1 VDPAMRGDTRKRA
14 ADRSLVPALTT
25 AALVLLAAAL
35 PVRVPAQARLKV
47 LATLPDLWAI
57 TRALVGD
64 LGDVQVATR
73 PGQNPHDLEIRPSQI
88 LLVKRAE
95 ILVRNGLDEDAWI
108 DPVIESSGNPRLLRG
123 APSVVEAVRGVD
135 VLKVRTGPVDRSLGD
150 VHPAGN
156 PHFTLDPGTLPVVA
170 ANIVAGLGRLRPD
183 LVERLEQN
191 RRRFLEEVA
200 AATRRWIEAL
210 APHRGAGVVSY
221 HDSWPYFYRAF
232 GLEEVGVIEDRPG
245 VPPSPQ
251 HLAGLIRQMR
261 ERRVKVVLVESWYP
275 TDTPAAVARAAGA
288 RVLLVPQS
296 PGAMKGTETYI
307 THLDAIVGALSRALA
322 E

>member
-1 VDPAMRGDTRKRA
+1 MRPR
-14 ADRSLVPALTT
+14 RS
-25 AALVLLAAAL
+25 AALVRALLVGTLLALIVVPPA
-35 PVRVPAQARLKV
+35 PAQEKLRV
-47 LATLPDLWAI
+47 LATLPDLWSI

-64 LGDVQVATR
+64 LGEVQVATR

-88 LLVKRAE
+88 LLVRRAE

-123 APSVVEAVRGVD
+123 SASVIEAVRGLA
-135 VLKVRTGPVDRSLGD
+135 VLKIRTGAVDRSLGD
-150 VHPAGN
+150 VHPSGN
-156 PHFTLDPGTLPVVA
+156 PHFTLDPGTAPVVT

-183 LVERLEQN
+183 LADRLEAN
-191 RRRFLEEVA
+191 RQRFLEEVA
-200 AATRRWIEAL
+200 AATRRWNDTL
-210 APHRGAGVVSY
+210 APYRGAPVVSY

-232 GLEEVGVIEDRPG
+232 GLEELGIIEDRPG

-251 HLAGLIRQMR
+251 HLAALIRQMR

-275 TDTPAAVARAAGA
+275 TDTPTAVARAAGA

-296 PGAMKGTETYI
+296 PGAIKGTDTYI
-307 THLDAIVGALSRALA
+307 SHLDALVTMLAKVLA

>member
-1 VDPAMRGDTRKRA
+1 MRPRGTSAVFARV
-14 ADRSLVPALTT
+14 LVAG
-25 AALVLLAAAL
+25 ALVVLAVASAATA
-35 PVRVPAQARLKV
+35 PAQERLRV
-47 LATLPDLWAI
+47 LATLPDLWSI

-64 LGDVQVATR
+64 LGEVQVATR

-123 APSVVEAVRGVD
+123 SPSVVEAVRGLSI
-135 VLKVRTGPVDRSLGD
+135 LKVRTGQVDRSLGD

-156 PHFTLDPGTLPVVA
+156 PHFTLDPGTAPVVT

-183 LVERLEQN
+183 LAERLEAN
-191 RRRFLEEVA
+191 RRGFLDEVA
-200 AATRRWIEAL
+200 AASRKWTETL
-210 APHRGAGVVSY
+210 APYRGAAVVSY

-232 GLEEVGVIEDRPG
+232 GLEELGVIEDRPG

-251 HLAGLIRQMR
+251 HLATLIRQMR

-275 TDTPAAVARAAGA
+275 TDTPMAVARAAGA
-288 RVLLVPQS
+288 RVLVVPQS
-296 PGAMKGTETYI
+296 PGAMKGTDTYI
-307 THLDAIVGALSRALA
+307 SHLDALVTMLARALA
-322 E
+322 D

>member
-1 VDPAMRGDTRKRA
+1 MRPRGTSAVLARV
-14 ADRSLVPALTT
+14 LVAG
-25 AALVLLAAAL
+25 ALVVLAVAA
-35 PVRVPAQARLKV
+35 VATAPAQERLRV
-47 LATLPDLWAI
+47 LATLPDLWSI

-64 LGDVQVATR
+64 LGEVQVATR

-123 APSVVEAVRGVD
+123 SPSVVEAVRGLQI
-135 VLKVRTGPVDRSLGD
+135 LKVRTGQVDRSLGD

-156 PHFTLDPGTLPVVA
+156 PHFTLDPGTAPVVT

-183 LVERLEQN
+183 LAERLEAN
-191 RRRFLEEVA
+191 RLRFLDEVA
-200 AATRRWIEAL
+200 AATRKWTETL
-210 APHRGAGVVSY
+210 APYRGAAVVSY

-232 GLEEVGVIEDRPG
+232 GLEELGVIEDRPG

-251 HLAGLIRQMR
+251 HLATLIRQMR

-275 TDTPAAVARAAGA
+275 TDTPMAVARAAGA
-288 RVLLVPQS
+288 RVLVVPQS
-296 PGAMKGTETYI
+296 PGAMKGTDTYI
-307 THLDAIVGALSRALA
+307 SHLDALVTMLARALA

>member
-1 VDPAMRGDTRKRA
+1 MRGHG
-14 ADRSLVPALTT
+14 T
-25 AALVLLAAAL
+25 AAAFARVLLAGAL
-35 PVRVPAQARLKV
+35 VVLGAVLPSATPAQERLRV
-47 LATLPDLWAI
+47 LATLPDLWSI

-64 LGDVQVATR
+64 LGEVQVATR

-108 DPVIESSGNPRLLRG
+108 DPVIEGSGNPRLLRG
-123 APSVVEAVRGVD
+123 SPSVVEAVRGLQI
-135 VLKVRTGPVDRSLGD
+135 LKIRTGAVDRSLGD

-156 PHFTLDPGTLPVVA
+156 PHFTLDPGTAPVVT
-170 ANIVAGLGRLRPD
+170 ANIVAVLGRLRPD
-183 LVERLEQN
+183 LADRLEAN
-191 RRRFLEEVA
+191 RRVFLEEVA
-200 AATRRWIEAL
+200 VAARRWTETL
-210 APHRGAGVVSY
+210 APYRGAPVVSY

-232 GLEEVGVIEDRPG
+232 GLEELGVIEDRPG

-251 HLAGLIRQMR
+251 HLVALIRQMR
-261 ERRVKVVLVESWYP
+261 ERRAKVVLVENWYP

-296 PGAMKGTETYI
+296 PGAMKGTDTYI
-307 THLDAIVGALSRALA
+307 THLDALVTMLARALA